1 VAGDH
6 RLLNSQSVEQTHD
19 IANVMEYG
27 VLLHLLRSV
36 ASDIAMEV
44 GRHRAEPALRERPK
58 LMPPRIP
65 ALGKAVA
72 EDDRAATD
80 MSGLQPLR
88 HNSDFTIA
96 MSGAGHWGA
105 TLARSDSRAKDGMD
119 NAAGLLAGFLVL
131 ALSLAIY
138 FIPTLVA
145 FERLRRNRGAIF
157 GSSGGAIRELG
168 RPSCAFSSMTEAAA
182 MQLDRTSCH
191 WHHCQ
196 RHGQARRRSSF
207 ERMYLFDLRHPR
219 TEVRLTCMG
228 LFLSSSRFGLFPVLC
243 WERKGRSSSRRLG
256 SGSRSARKGS
266 RDRNA
271 SQGLAACRLAALVFR
286 SALTPEHAER

>member
-1 VAGDH
+1 MSPLVVAGDH

-36 ASDIAMEV
+36 ASAIAMEV

-157 GSSGGAIRELG
+157 VLN
-168 RPSCAFSSMTEAAA
+168 
-182 MQLDRTSCH
+182 
-191 WHHCQ
+191 
-196 RHGQARRRSSF
+196 
-207 ERMYLFDLRHPR
+207 
-219 TEVRLTCMG
+219 
-228 LFLSSSRFGLFPVLC
+228 LFLGWTLVG
-243 WERKGRSSSRRLG
+243 WV
-256 SGSRSARKGS
+256 
-266 RDRNA
+266 
-271 SQGLAACRLAALVFR
+271 AALVWAWMNPVTAMAPLETEGRAPCPHCREQIIVTARLCRFCGIELAADWSRPLVPHRR
-286 SALTPEHAER
+286 SW